1 MTDTQK
7 INELRRLIIKGNRE
21 TDRPHLPRE
30 GAELYEHYWKQLIG
44 RRNNRNKNRLL
55 LLYIL
60 ICGVPLP

>member
-30 GAELYEHYWKQLIG
+30 GAEWYEHYWKQLI
-44 RRNNRNKNRLL
+44 KKVEEITETKIDFC
-55 LLYIL
+55 YYTF
-60 ICGVPLP
+60 

>member
-30 GAELYEHYWKQLIG
+30 GAELYEHYWKQLI
-44 RRNNRNKNRLL
+44 KKVEEITETKIDFC
-55 LLYIL
+55 YYTF
-60 ICGVPLP
+60 